1 MQKNLYSDQSTY
13 TDKGLLSAS
22 TFLLLVCI
30 GIILNSFGL
39 FNEILEPD
47 GTLYATISKHIAQTN
62 DWVNL
67 IGNGSDWLDKPHFP
81 FWVTALSFKI
91 FGYTAFAYKLPSFLF
106 WLLGVYYT
114 YQLALKLYSKKV
126 AQLSVIVYITA
137 LHVILSNFDVRAEG
151 YLSALIIAALYHIY
165 CITTSK
171 YSMHIV
177 YAAFY
182 CACAMMT
189 KGIFVWVTIASGLI
203 FYWIITKQWKEFF
216 QPKWYLLLALSFI
229 FILPELYCLY
239 VQFDMH
245 PEKVV
250 FGQTNVSGIKFF
262 FWDSQFGRFFN
273 NGPIKGKGDLSF
285 FFHTIL
291 WAFLPWCL
299 FLYAAV
305 IQYFTKRKLN
315 NPQRYIITI
324 SALMTFL
331 MFTLSKFQL
340 PYYIVIVFP
349 HFAMMTANWLAE
361 RDLSKKQKGIHL
373 ILVVLFFILVAL
385 SFTIVVLLN
394 AANLILYCILS
405 IITGIVFFVK
415 RKDLILNAAYKAVCF
430 AFLLSCFLN
439 LCLYPTIMNYQAG
452 MHSGRWYNQHQP
464 LTQRVTLYR
473 CVAQTSFTFYC
484 NAPFNYADT
493 IKQPDVREGKS
504 LIIYGNKTEIDS
516 LPAKGFKVDVLQRF
530 DYFHISELTGKF
542 ISSETRPS
550 QLSTFEIA
558 RVY

>member
-1 MQKNLYSDQSTY
+1 MQKGLYSIQNN
-13 TDKGLLSAS
+13 SADGFFS
-22 TFLLLVCI
+22 ANTFFLLVI
-30 GIILNSFGL
+30 AGVILNSFGL

-62 DWVNL
+62 DWINL

-81 FWVTALSFKI
+81 FWITALSFKI
-91 FGYTAFAYKLPSFLF
+91 FGYSAFAYKLPSILF
-106 WLLGVYYT
+106 WVLGTYYT
-114 YQLALKLYSKKV
+114 YLLALKLYNKKV

-165 CITTSK
+165 CITGSK

-203 FYWIITKQWKEFF
+203 FYWIIAKQWSEFLK
-216 QPKWYLLLALSFI
+216 PKWYLFIALSFV

-273 NGPIKGKGDLSF
+273 NGPIKGKGDPSF

-305 IQYFTKRKLN
+305 IQYFTKRKTS
-315 NPQRYIITI
+315 NPERYIITI

-349 HFAMMTANWLAE
+349 HFAIMTANWFAE
-361 RDLSKKQKGIHL
+361 RDASKKQKGINIIL
-373 ILVVLFFILVAL
+373 IVLFFILVAL
-385 SFTIVVLLN
+385 SLTVVVLLN
-394 AANLILYCILS
+394 AANLILYCILLL
-405 IITGIVFFVK
+405 IAGVIFFLK
-415 RKDLILNAAYKAVCF
+415 RKDFISNAAYKAICF
-430 AFLLSCFLN
+430 AFLLSSFLN
-439 LCLYPTIMNYQAG
+439 ICLYPTIMNYQSG
-452 MHSGRWYNQHQP
+452 MHAGRWYNENQP
-464 LTQRVTLYR
+464 LTQQVTLYR
-473 CVAQTSFTFYC
+473 CVSQTSFTFYC
-484 NAPFNYADT
+484 NAPFNYADS
-493 IKQPDVREGKS
+493 IKQSDISANKPFI
-504 LIIYGNKTEIDS
+504 LYGNKTEIDS
-516 LPAKGFKVDVLQRF
+516 LPAKGFKIDVLQRF
-530 DYFHISELTGKF
+530 NYFHISELTGKF
-542 ISSETRPS
+542 ISSETRQS
-550 QLSTFEIA
+550 QLSIFEIA

>member
-1 MQKNLYSDQSTY
+1 MQKNLYSLQSNNV
-13 TDKGLLSAS
+13 DNGLLSTGA
-22 TFLLLVCI
+22 FFILVCI

-81 FWVTALSFKI
+81 FWITAFSFKI

-114 YQLALKLYSKKV
+114 YRLALKLYNKKV
-126 AQLSVIVYITA
+126 AQLSVIIYITA

-151 YLSALIIAALYHIY
+151 YLSALIIAGLYHIY
-165 CITTSK
+165 CITKSR

-177 YAAFY
+177 YAAIY

-216 QPKWYLLLALSFI
+216 QLKWYLFLALSFV

-245 PEKVV
+245 PEKIV

-305 IQYFTKRKLN
+305 IQYFTKRKTN
-315 NPQRYIITI
+315 NPGRYIVTI

-331 MFTLSKFQL
+331 MFTFSKFQL

-349 HFAMMTANWLAE
+349 NFAMMTADWLAE
-361 RDLSKKQKGIHL
+361 RDASKKQKGINIIL
-373 ILVVLFFILVAL
+373 LVVFLLLVAL
-385 SFTIVVLLN
+385 SLTVVVLLD
-394 AANLILYCILS
+394 AA
-405 IITGIVFFVK
+405 
-415 RKDLILNAAYKAVCF
+415 DLILFCILLLLTGIIFFRKRNDFILNAVCKAVCF
-430 AFLLSCFLN
+430 AFLLSSFLN

-452 MHSGRWYNQHQP
+452 MHAGRWYNQHQP
-464 LTQRVTLYR
+464 LTQQVTLYR

-493 IKQPDVREGKS
+493 IKQSDVYTTRP

-516 LPAKGFKVDVLQRF
+516 LPAKGFKTDVLQSF
-530 DYFHISELTGKF
+530 NYFHISELTGKF
-542 ISSETRPS
+542 ISSHTRQS
-550 QLSTFEIA
+550 QLGTYEIV

>member
-1 MQKNLYSDQSTY
+1 MQKNLYSLQNNNADN
-13 TDKGLLSAS
+13 GFFSAG
-22 TFLLLVCI
+22 TFFILVCI

-114 YQLALKLYSKKV
+114 YQLALKLYNKKV
-126 AQLSVIVYITA
+126 AQLSVIIYITA

-151 YLSALIIAALYHIY
+151 YLSALIIAALYHIC
-165 CITTSK
+165 CISTSK

-239 VQFDMH
+239 VQFDLH

-305 IQYFTKRKLN
+305 IQYFTKRKTDHS
-315 NPQRYIITI
+315 QRYIITV

-349 HFAMMTANWLAE
+349 HFAIMTANWLAE
-361 RDLSKKQKGIHL
+361 RDLSKKQKGIHV

-385 SFTIVVLLN
+385 SLTVVILLN
-394 AANLILYCILS
+394 AVNLFAFCVLLF
-405 IITGIVFFVK
+405 ITGVLFFVK
-415 RKDLILNAAYKAVCF
+415 RKDFILNTAYKAVCF

-452 MHSGRWYNQHQP
+452 MHAGRWYNQHQP
-464 LTQRVTLYR
+464 LTQQVTLYR

-493 IKQPDVREGKS
+493 IKQADVNTVKP
-504 LIIYGNKTEIDS
+504 LIVYGNKTEIDS

-542 ISSETRPS
+542 ISSVTRPS

>member
-1 MQKNLYSDQSTY
+1 MQKNLYSNQSTY
-13 TDKGLLSAS
+13 TDNGFLSAN

-81 FWVTALSFKI
+81 FWVTALSFKL

-114 YQLALKLYSKKV
+114 YQLALKLYNKKV
-126 AQLSVIVYITA
+126 AQLSVIIYITA

-165 CITTSK
+165 CITQSK
-171 YSMHIV
+171 YSMHII
-177 YAAFY
+177 YAAIY

-216 QPKWYLLLALSFI
+216 QPKWYLFLALSFV

-285 FFHTIL
+285 FFHTLL

-305 IQYFTKRKLN
+305 IRYFTKRKTG
-315 NPQRYIITI
+315 NPERYFITI

-331 MFTLSKFQL
+331 MFSLSKFQL

-361 RDLSKKQKGIHL
+361 RDSLKKLKGIN
-373 ILVVLFFILVAL
+373 IIFIVLFFILVAL
-385 SFTIVVLLN
+385 SLTIVILLN
-394 AANLILYCILS
+394 AVNLILYCILLCITIAIFFITPKNIFEKAAWKS
-405 IITGIVFFVK
+405 I
-415 RKDLILNAAYKAVCF
+415 CF
-430 AFLLSCFLN
+430 AFLLSAFLN
-439 LCLYPTIMNYQAG
+439 VCLYPTIMNYQAG
-452 MHSGRWYNQHQP
+452 MHAGRWYNQHQP
-464 LTQRVTLYR
+464 LTQQVTLYR

-484 NAPFNYADT
+484 NAPFNYTDT
-493 IKQPDVREGKS
+493 ITEPDVNTVKP

-516 LPAKGFKVDVLQRF
+516 LPAKGFKVDVLQSF
-530 DYFHISELTGKF
+530 NYFHISELTGKF

-558 RVY
+558 GVR

>member
-1 MQKNLYSDQSTY
+1 MQKNLYSPQNNI
-13 TDKGLLSAS
+13 TDGLLSANI
-22 TFLLLVCI
+22 FFLLVCA

-47 GTLYATISKHIAQTN
+47 GTLYATISKHIAQSN
-62 DWVNL
+62 DWVSL

-81 FWVTALSFKI
+81 FWITALSFKL

-114 YQLALKLYSKKV
+114 YQLALKLYNKKV
-126 AQLSVIVYITA
+126 AQLSVIIYITA

-165 CITTSK
+165 CITRSK

-177 YAAFY
+177 YAAIY
-182 CACAMMT
+182 AACAMMT

-203 FYWIITKQWKEFF
+203 FYWIITKQWKDFL
-216 QPKWYLLLALSFI
+216 QPKWYLFVALSFI

-245 PEKVV
+245 PEKIVY
-250 FGQTNVSGIKFF
+250 GQTNVSGIKFF
-262 FWDSQFGRFFN
+262 FWDSQFGRFLN
-273 NGPIKGKGDLSF
+273 NGPIKGKGDPSF

-305 IQYFTKRKLN
+305 IQYFTKRKTS
-315 NPQRYIITI
+315 NPERYIITI

-349 HFAMMTANWLAE
+349 HFAMITANWIAE
-361 RDLSKKQKGIHL
+361 RDPLKRQKDINI
-373 ILVVLFFILVAL
+373 ILTVLFFILVAL
-385 SFTIVVLLN
+385 SLTIVVLLN
-394 AANLILYCILS
+394 ATNFILYCILLL
-405 IITGIVFFVK
+405 ITGLTFFLK
-415 RKDLILNAAYKAVCF
+415 RKDIILNAAFKAVCF
-430 AFLLSCFLN
+430 AFLLSSFLN

-452 MHSGRWYNQHQP
+452 MHAGRWYNQNQP
-464 LTQRVTLYR
+464 VTQQVTLYR
-473 CVAQTSFTFYC
+473 CWAQTSFTFYC
-484 NAPFNYADT
+484 NAPFNYADS
-493 IKQPDVREGKS
+493 IKQSDISANKP
-504 LIIYGNKTEIDS
+504 LILYGNKTEIDS
-516 LPAKGFKVDVLQRF
+516 LPAKGLKVNVLQSF
-530 DYFHISELTGKF
+530 NYFHTSELTGKF
-542 ISSETRPS
+542 ISSATRPS
-550 QLSTFEIA
+550 QLSTYEIV
-558 RVY
+558 RVN

>member
-1 MQKNLYSDQSTY
+1 MQKNLYSLQNNNADN
-13 TDKGLLSAS
+13 GFFSAG
-22 TFLLLVCI
+22 TFFILVGV

-62 DWVNL
+62 DWINL

-81 FWVTALSFKI
+81 FWVTALSFKV

-106 WLLGVYYT
+106 WLMAVYYT

-126 AQLSVIVYITA
+126 AQLSVIIYITA

-165 CITTSK
+165 CITQSK
-171 YSMHIV
+171 YTMHIV
-177 YAAFY
+177 YAAIY

-203 FYWIITKQWKEFF
+203 FYWIITKQWNEFF
-216 QPKWYLLLALSFI
+216 KPKWYLFLALSFV

-239 VQFDMH
+239 VQFDLH
-245 PEKVV
+245 PEKIV
-250 FGQTNVSGIKFF
+250 FGKTNVSGIKFF

-285 FFHTIL
+285 FFHTLL

-305 IQYFTKRKLN
+305 LRYFTKRKTDHPL
-315 NPQRYIITI
+315 RYIITV

-331 MFTLSKFQL
+331 MFSLSKFQL

-349 HFAMMTANWLAE
+349 HFAMITANWLAE
-361 RDLSKKQKGIHL
+361 GDLSKKQKGIHV
-373 ILVVLFFILVAL
+373 ILVVLFCMLVAL
-385 SFTIVVLLN
+385 SLTIVILLN
-394 AANLILYCILS
+394 AANLILYCTLLC
-405 IITGIVFFVK
+405 ITGVLFFIK
-415 RKDLILNAAYKAVCF
+415 QKDLIINTAYKAVCF

-439 LCLYPTIMNYQAG
+439 ICLYPTIMNYQAG
-452 MHSGRWYNQHQP
+452 MGAGRWYNQHLP
-464 LTQRVTLYR
+464 LTQPVTLYR

-493 IKQPDVREGKS
+493 INHSDINTAKP
-504 LIIYGNKTEIDS
+504 LILYGNKTEIDS
-516 LPAKGFKVDVLQRF
+516 LPSKGFKVDVLQRF

-542 ISSETRPS
+542 ISSTTRPF
-550 QLSTFEIA
+550 QLSTFEIV